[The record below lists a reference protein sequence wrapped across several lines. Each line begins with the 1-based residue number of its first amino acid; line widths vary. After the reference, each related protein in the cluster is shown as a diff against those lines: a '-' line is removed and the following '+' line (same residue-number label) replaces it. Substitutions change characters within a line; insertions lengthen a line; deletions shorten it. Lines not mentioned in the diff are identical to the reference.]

1 MGQFERWLIFPGTIL
16 NFGENCLHFASKC
29 IFTCKLQ
36 VQIYIKMEKNKVIL
50 VTGASSGIGL
60 LIANRLHDAGFTVF
74 GTSRNPEKHRDKV
87 PFKLLSLDV
96 TSDQSIRNCITVLMS
111 EVRTVDV
118 LINNAGGLLA
128 GSVEETA
135 LEQAYNQFETNF
147 WGSVKMTKAMLPI
160 MRNQR
165 SGKIIAISSL
175 IGLIGVPFNSYY
187 AASKHALEGFYKSLR
202 LELRPFNIKV
212 SVVEPGFFKTNID
225 RGAEY
230 GNENITDYENTRKKV
245 FRFFSESLAKSPAPG
260 PVADVVLK
268 IVNEKSP
275 KYNYPVGARTRLL
288 PAIQFFSHNLFENGF
303 LKRAGLE

>member
-1 MGQFERWLIFPGTIL
+1 MKQ
-16 NFGENCLHFASKC
+16 
-29 IFTCKLQ
+29 
-36 VQIYIKMEKNKVIL
+36 NKVIL

-60 LIANRLHDAGFTVF
+60 LIANRLHNEGFTVY
-74 GTSRNPEKHRDKV
+74 GTSRNPGKHRDKV
-87 PFKLLSLDV
+87 PFRLLSLDV
-96 TSDQSIRNCITVLMS
+96 TSDRSIRDCLDTLIS
-111 EVRTVDV
+111 EVRTIDV

-135 LEQAYNQFETNF
+135 IQQAYEQFETNF
-147 WGSVKMTKAMLPI
+147 WGSVKMTKAVLPI
-160 MRNQR
+160 MRTQR
-165 SGKIIAISSL
+165 YGKIVTISSL

-225 RGAEY
+225 RGAQY
-230 GNENITDYENTRKKV
+230 GNETISDYEHTRKKV
-245 FRFFSESLAKSPAPG
+245 FQFFSESIAKSPAPT
-260 PVADVVLK
+260 PVADVVLR
-268 IVNEKSP
+268 IVNEKNP

-288 PAIQFFSHNLFENGF
+288 PAIQFFSHSMFETGF

>member
-1 MGQFERWLIFPGTIL
+1 M
-16 NFGENCLHFASKC
+16 K
-29 IFTCKLQ
+29 
-36 VQIYIKMEKNKVIL
+36 KNKVVL

-60 LIANRLHDAGFTVF
+60 LIANKLHNEGFTVY
-74 GTSRNPEKHRDKV
+74 GTSRNPGRHQDKV

-96 TSDQSIRNCITVLMS
+96 TSDWSIQECIDALMA
-111 EVRTVDV
+111 EVQTIDV

-135 LEQAYNQFETNF
+135 IEQAYEQFETNF
-147 WGSVKMTKAMLPI
+147 WGSVKMTKAILPV
-160 MRNQR
+160 MRDQR
-165 SGKIIAISSL
+165 SGKIITISSL

-212 SVVEPGFFKTNID
+212 SVVEPGFFKTNIYQ
-225 RGAEY
+225 GAHY
-230 GNENITDYENTRKKV
+230 GNEIISYCEHTRKKL
-245 FRFFSESLAKSPAPG
+245 FKFFSESLAKSPEPT
-260 PVADVVLK
+260 PVADVVSK
-268 IVNEKSP
+268 IVNDKNP

-288 PAIQFFSHNLFENGF
+288 PAIQFFSHNLFETGF

>member
-1 MGQFERWLIFPGTIL
+1 M
-16 NFGENCLHFASKC
+16 K
-29 IFTCKLQ
+29 
-36 VQIYIKMEKNKVIL
+36 KNKVVL

-60 LIANRLHDAGFTVF
+60 LIANKLHNEGFTVF
-74 GTSRNPEKHRDKV
+74 GTSRNPEKHRNSV
-87 PFKLLSLDV
+87 PFTLLSLDV
-96 TSDQSIRNCITVLMS
+96 RSDSSIRNCLDTLMS
-111 EVRTVDV
+111 EVRKIDV

-135 LEQAYNQFETNF
+135 IEQAYEQFETNF
-147 WGSVKMTKAMLPI
+147 WGSVKMTKAVLPI
-160 MRNQR
+160 MREQR
-165 SGKIIAISSL
+165 SGKIITISSL

-225 RGAEY
+225 RGAQY
-230 GNENITDYENTRKKV
+230 GNENISDYEHTRKKV
-245 FRFFSESLAKSPAPG
+245 FQFFSESLAKSPAPR

-268 IVNEKSP
+268 IVNEKNP
-275 KYNYPVGARTRLL
+275 RYNYPVGARTRLL
-288 PAIQFFSHNLFENGF
+288 PAIQFFSHNLFETGF

>member
-1 MGQFERWLIFPGTIL
+1 MKKKE
-16 NFGENCLHFASKC
+16 
-29 IFTCKLQ
+29 
-36 VQIYIKMEKNKVIL
+36 VIL

-60 LIANRLHDAGFTVF
+60 LMANRLHNEGFTVF
-74 GTSRNPEKHRDKV
+74 GTSRNPGKHRNEV

-96 TSDQSIRNCITVLMS
+96 TSDGSIRDCIDSLMS
-111 EVRTVDV
+111 EVGTMDV

-128 GSVEETA
+128 GSVEETTMD
-135 LEQAYNQFETNF
+135 QAYKQFETNF
-147 WGSVKMTKAMLPI
+147 WGSVKMTKAALPI
-160 MRNQR
+160 MRAQR
-165 SGKIIAISSL
+165 SGKIITISSL

-225 RGAEY
+225 QGAQY
-230 GNENITDYENTRKKV
+230 GNENISDYEHTRKKV
-245 FRFFSESLAKSPAPG
+245 FQFFSESLAKSPAPK

-268 IVNEKSP
+268 IVNEKNP
-275 KYNYPVGARTRLL
+275 RYNYPVGARTRLL
-288 PAIQFFSHNLFENGF
+288 PAMQFFSHNLFETGF

>member
-1 MGQFERWLIFPGTIL
+1 M
-16 NFGENCLHFASKC
+16 K
-29 IFTCKLQ
+29 
-36 VQIYIKMEKNKVIL
+36 KNKVIL

-60 LIANRLHDAGFTVF
+60 LIANRLHNEGFTVF
-74 GTSRNPEKHRDKV
+74 GTSRNPEKHENKV
-87 PFKLLSLDV
+87 PFKLLPLDV
-96 TSDQSIRNCITVLMS
+96 TSDQSIRNCIDALMS
-111 EVRTVDV
+111 EVGTIDV

-135 LEQAYNQFETNF
+135 IEQGYKQFETNF
-147 WGSVKMTKAMLPI
+147 WGSVKMTKAVLPI

-165 SGKIIAISSL
+165 FGKIITISSL

-225 RGAEY
+225 QGAQY
-230 GNENITDYENTRKKV
+230 GSESISDYEHTRKKV
-245 FRFFSESLAKSPAPG
+245 FQFFSESLAKSPVPK
-260 PVADVVLK
+260 PVADVVLR
-268 IVNEKSP
+268 IVNKKNP

-288 PAIQFFSHNLFENGF
+288 PAMQFFSHSMFEIGF

>member
-1 MGQFERWLIFPGTIL
+1 MKKD
-16 NFGENCLHFASKC
+16 N
-29 IFTCKLQ
+29 
-36 VQIYIKMEKNKVIL
+36 VIL

-60 LIANRLHDAGFTVF
+60 LIANRLHDEGFTVF
-74 GTSRNPEKHRDKV
+74 GTSRNPEKHTDKV
-87 PFKLLSLDV
+87 PFRLLSLDV
-96 TSDQSIRNCITVLMS
+96 TSDQSIRNCIDRLVL
-111 EVRTVDV
+111 EAPTLDV

-135 LEQAYNQFETNF
+135 MEQAYKQFETNF
-147 WGSVKMTKAMLPI
+147 WGSVKMTKAVLPI

-165 SGKIIAISSL
+165 FGKIITISSL

-187 AASKHALEGFYKSLR
+187 SASKHALEGFYKSLR

-225 RGAEY
+225 RDARY
-230 GNENITDYENTRKKV
+230 GDENIRDYEHSRKKV
-245 FRFFSESLAKSPAPG
+245 FHFFSESLAKSPEPK
-260 PVADVVLK
+260 PVADVVVR
-268 IVNEKSP
+268 IVNEKNP

-288 PAIQFFSHNLFENGF
+288 PAMQFFSHSMFEIGF

>member
-1 MGQFERWLIFPGTIL
+1 M
-16 NFGENCLHFASKC
+16 K
-29 IFTCKLQ
+29 
-36 VQIYIKMEKNKVIL
+36 KNKVIL

-60 LIANRLHDAGFTVF
+60 LIANKLHSEGFTVF
-74 GTSRNPEKHRDKV
+74 GTSRNPGRHQDKV

-96 TSDQSIRNCITVLMS
+96 TSDRSIRDCIDELVS
-111 EVRTVDV
+111 EVRTIDV

-135 LEQAYNQFETNF
+135 IEQAYEQFETNF
-147 WGSVKMTKAMLPI
+147 WGSVKMTKAVLPI

-165 SGKIIAISSL
+165 SGQIITISSL

-212 SVVEPGFFKTNID
+212 SVVEPGFFKTNIA
-225 RGAEY
+225 RGAQY
-230 GNENITDYENTRKKV
+230 GKENISDYEHTRKKV
-245 FRFFSESLAKSPAPG
+245 FHFFSESLAKSPEPK
-260 PVADVVLK
+260 PVADVVVK
-268 IVNEKSP
+268 IVNEKKP

-288 PAIQFFSHNLFENGF
+288 PALQFFSHNLFETGF